1 MPNDQKS
8 GFRRILLKLSG
19 EALAGSSGEKAF
31 GIDAQ
36 ILNNVCK
43 EIAGVVQSGVQVAV
57 VIGGGNFFRG
67 ISASESRYRAS
78 YSRLYWHAGDCH
90 ERARGQQALKQI
102 GVEARVQSAIP
113 ISPVSE
119 PYVRLRALKHLNLG
133 RVVIFAAGTGNPY
146 FTTDTAASLRAAEI
160 DADILVKATKV
171 DGVYD
176 SDPEKNI
183 DAIKYQQ
190 VSYDEILQKRL
201 GVMDATAIALC
212 RDNGMDLRVL
222 AIGEPGA
229 LTKMALGEEIGTL
242 DHQRIGVNP
251 ASCAAWFCC
260 PHDNM
265 IITRFRIVF

>member
-1 MPNDQKS
+1 MSTKKPNS

-19 EALAGSSGEKAF
+19 EALAGSAEDKKF
-31 GIDAQ
+31 GIDAKTLDG
-36 ILNNVCK
+36 ICK
-43 EIAGVVQSGVQVAV
+43 EIASVIESGTQVAV

-67 ISASESRYRAS
+67 ISASES
-78 YSRLYWHAGDCH
+78 GI
-90 ERARGQQALKQI
+90 ERATADYIGMLATVMNALAVQQGLKQV

-160 DADILVKATKV
+160 NADILVKATKV

-176 SDPEKNI
+176 ADPAKNP
-183 DAIKYQQ
+183 DAKRYDQ
-190 VSYDEILQKRL
+190 VTYDEVLQKRL

-212 RDNGMDLRVL
+212 RDNNMPMRVL
-222 AIGEPGA
+222 SLNEQGA
-229 LTKMALGEEIGTL
+229 LRRMATGAAVGTL
-242 DHQRIGVNP
+242 
-251 ASCAAWFCC
+251 
-260 PHDNM
+260 
-265 IITRFRIVF
+265 ITSS

>member
-1 MPNDQKS
+1 MPTETSNT

-19 EALAGSSGEKAF
+19 EALAGSSGKKKF

-36 ILNNVCK
+36 TLNSVCK
-43 EIAGVVQSGVQVAV
+43 EIAGVVESGVQVAV

-67 ISASESRYRAS
+67 ISASES
-78 YSRLYWHAGDCH
+78 GI
-90 ERARGQQALKQI
+90 ERATADYIGMLATVMNALAVQQGLKQI
-102 GVEARVQSAIP
+102 GIGARVQSAIP

-160 DADILVKATKV
+160 NADILVKATKV

-176 SDPEKNI
+176 SDPESNP
-183 DAIKYQQ
+183 DAVKYES
-190 VSYDEILQKRL
+190 VSYDEVLQKRL

-212 RDNGMDLRVL
+212 RDNNMDLRVL
-222 AIGEPGA
+222 SVSEEGA

-242 DHQRIGVNP
+242 
-251 ASCAAWFCC
+251 
-260 PHDNM
+260 
-265 IITRFRIVF
+265 ITSKG

>member
-1 MPNDQKS
+1 MHDSNT

-19 EALAGSSGEKAF
+19 EALAGSSGDQKF

-36 ILNNVCK
+36 TLNKVCE
-43 EIAGVVQSGVQVAV
+43 EIAAVVEAGVQLAV

-67 ISASESRYRAS
+67 ISASES
-78 YSRLYWHAGDCH
+78 GI
-90 ERARGQQALKQI
+90 ERATADYIGMLATVMNSLAVQQGLKQI

-160 DADILVKATKV
+160 NADILVKATKV

-176 SDPEKNI
+176 SDPVNNPRAERFSR
-183 DAIKYQQ
+183 
-190 VSYDEILQKRL
+190 VSYDEVLQKRL

-212 RDNGMDLRVL
+212 RDNNMDLRVL
-222 AIGEPGA
+222 SISQQGALVKMAMGEEVGTLIAGEP
-229 LTKMALGEEIGTL
+229 
-242 DHQRIGVNP
+242 P
-251 ASCAAWFCC
+251 A
-260 PHDNM
+260 H
-265 IITRFRIVF
+265 

>member
-1 MPNDQKS
+1 MPNTPQS

-19 EALAGSSGEKAF
+19 EALAGSSGENAF

-36 ILNNVCK
+36 ILNDVCK
-43 EIAGVVQSGVQVAV
+43 EIASVVEAGVQVAV

-67 ISASESRYRAS
+67 ISASES
-78 YSRLYWHAGDCH
+78 GI
-90 ERARGQQALKQI
+90 ERATADYIGMLATVMNALAVQQGLKQI

-119 PYVRLRALKHLNLG
+119 PYVRLRALKHLNIG

-160 DADILVKATKV
+160 NADILVKATKV

-176 SDPEKNI
+176 SDPVKNP
-183 DAIKYQQ
+183 DAIKFER
-190 VSYDEILQKRL
+190 VSYDEVLQKRL

-212 RDNGMDLRVL
+212 RDNNMDLRVL
-222 AIGEPGA
+222 SITEPGS

-242 DHQRIGVNP
+242 I
-251 ASCAAWFCC
+251 SS
-260 PHDNM
+260 
-265 IITRFRIVF
+265 

>member
-1 MPNDQKS
+1 MSDTQKPCY
-8 GFRRILLKLSG
+8 RRLLLKLSG
-19 EALAGSSGEKAF
+19 EALAGTKGDKAF

-36 ILNNVCK
+36 VLNDVCR
-43 EIAGVVQSGVQVAV
+43 EVAGVVESGVQVAV

-67 ISASESRYRAS
+67 ISASES
-78 YSRLYWHAGDCH
+78 GI
-90 ERARGQQALKQI
+90 ERATADYMGMLATVMNALALQQGLKQI

-160 DADILVKATKV
+160 NAEILVKATKV

-176 SDPEKNI
+176 ADPVTNPE
-183 DAIKYQQ
+183 AIKYAQ
-190 VSYDEILQKRL
+190 VSYDEVLQKRL

-212 RDNGMDLRVL
+212 RDNNMDLRVL
-222 AIGEPGA
+222 SISETGC
-229 LTKMALGEEIGTL
+229 LTKMVMGEEIGTL
-242 DHQRIGVNP
+242 
-251 ASCAAWFCC
+251 
-260 PHDNM
+260 
-265 IITRFRIVF
+265 ITGK